1 MCVLIHAY
9 MHVCACV
16 CKCMYV
22 HVCMCLHVCMKR
34 GYYSWMSVG
43 LHTKRH
49 WKVITKPL
57 GSSLPSG
64 VLTPLLLLKQVL
76 ETVKCSSLRQV
87 IETGHYPSP
96 CPLFCVGAAH
106 KNDIDFLVVSLA
118 VKVEPEKENRTLFP
132 GRERTSSP
140 RGI

>member
-1 MCVLIHAY
+1 
-9 MHVCACV
+9 MHVFACL
-16 CKCMYV
+16 YEG
-22 HVCMCLHVCMKR
+22 